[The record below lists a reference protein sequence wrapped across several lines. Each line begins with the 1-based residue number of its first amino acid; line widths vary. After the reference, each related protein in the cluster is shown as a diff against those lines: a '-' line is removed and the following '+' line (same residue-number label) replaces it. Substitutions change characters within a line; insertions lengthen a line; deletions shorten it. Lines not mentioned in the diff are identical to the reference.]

1 MNNEILWFTS
11 GCGRIEIG
19 MTMDDAKSAAHQ
31 GQCDEDVLAS
41 SKVPEIER
49 QLEAIDP
56 TVLVRELREYGAW
69 DENEL
74 ADHRQNL
81 QRILWLACNDI
92 TEEAVRQ

>member
-19 MTMDDAKSAAHQ
+19 MTLDDAKYGAHQ
-31 GQCDEDVLAS
+31 GQCDEDVLALA
-41 SKVPEIER
+41 KVPEIET

-56 TVLVRELREYGAW
+56 TVLVRELQEYGAW

-74 ADHRQNL
+74 ADHQQNL

-92 TEEAVRQ
+92 KEEVCS